1 MLECLQDTL
10 HNMAN
15 TSKFARFSTAIEAGV
30 TNLRK
35 WYSKTD
41 DTDVYFICLGMYLVS
56 ILMPLNVID
65 LVGVALD
72 PNYKVAYAKD
82 KWTAHFFKQ
91 GMQCLESTV
100 RRSSLISVNS
110 ILILT

>member
-1 MLECLQDTL
+1 
-10 HNMAN
+10 MAN

-30 TNLRK
+30 ANLRK

-41 DTDVYFICLGMYLVS
+41 DTDVYFICLGMYFVS

-82 KWTAHFFKQ
+82 KWAPPFFKQ
-91 GMQCLESTV
+91 GMQCLERTV
-100 RRSSLISVNS
+100 RRSSLISVK
-110 ILILT
+110 IVY